1 MLAACVWE
9 DVFRCELPGKSFK
22 PCCITVFTVQVVL
35 GPEVQI
41 RRWGGGGGGVLQGLC
56 LGDLGSG
63 WHRAP
68 VMLLQSCTLRRVTG
82 LLQPYSLTVLYVLS

>member
-1 MLAACVWE
+1 MCLDVSYLAKASNPVASLCSR
-9 DVFRCELPGKSFK
+9 FRLCWAQKCRSGD
-22 PCCITVFTVQVVL
+22 
-35 GPEVQI
+35 
-41 RRWGGGGGGVLQGLC
+41 GGGGGGVLQGLC